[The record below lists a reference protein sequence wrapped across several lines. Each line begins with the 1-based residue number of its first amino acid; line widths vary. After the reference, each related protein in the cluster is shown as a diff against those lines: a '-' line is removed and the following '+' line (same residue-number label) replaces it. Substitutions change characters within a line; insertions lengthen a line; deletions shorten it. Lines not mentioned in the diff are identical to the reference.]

1 MSAGSDL
8 CPVGSVSGG
17 IRFVILAHLS
27 DLHLGFQAYE
37 STESGGN
44 VRERD
49 VARAFQEARAEIV
62 RLRPDAV
69 LVAGD
74 VFDGPEPT
82 ARALVTLAR
91 GLEKL
96 RSALPET
103 PVLMVAGARDTPRA
117 WGDPGALAALDTFSN
132 VEAATGTPRSVWIL
146 DGRVHVFLL
155 PHRSVL
161 RRPYPEVRPDPRA
174 RWNVLVTHGEVCLE
188 TGGEASDCE
197 GTERG
202 REGAAPPPPLEI
214 DESEWDYVALG
225 SRHGFE
231 ELAPGIVYSGS
242 LERVGP
248 EPWRE
253 AHRSKGFVVSDLETG
268 TTEFREVGG
277 RPVVALAPI
286 RWDPERPE
294 RLNERIREVGA
305 EVPGGMEGKIVRLRL
320 EGMTRRALEALDGT
334 LLSALRGEAM
344 HLAVEALEEAEA
356 VAGTAPS
363 SLLERV
369 VRHLEEEGSERE
381 ALEEAA
387 RTLLGD
393 AS

>member
-1 MSAGSDL
+1 M
-8 CPVGSVSGG
+8 
-17 IRFVILAHLS
+17 ILAHLS

-44 VRERD
+44 VREGD
-49 VARAFQEARAEIV
+49 VAQAFQEAQAEIV
-62 RLRPDAV
+62 KLHPDAV

-82 ARALVTLAR
+82 ARALVALAR

-96 RSALPET
+96 RSALPDT
-103 PVLMVAGARDTPRA
+103 PVLMAAGARDTPRA
-117 WGDPGALAALDTFSN
+117 WGDPGALAALDTFTN

-146 DGRVHVFLL
+146 EGRVHVFLL

-161 RRPYPEVRPDPRA
+161 RQPYPEVRPDPRA
-174 RWNVLVTHGEVCLE
+174 RWNVLVTHGEVRLE
-188 TGGEASDCE
+188 TDDEEVGGRRDSD
-197 GTERG
+197 GH
-202 REGAAPPPPLEI
+202 PPPLEI
-214 DESEWDYVALG
+214 DSSEWDYVALG
-225 SRHGFE
+225 SRHGFQ

-253 AHRSKGFVVSDLETG
+253 AHRSKGFVVSDLRTG

-305 EVPGGMEGKIVRLRL
+305 EVPGGMAGKIVRLRL

-334 LLSALRGEAM
+334 LLSTLRGQAM
-344 HLAVEALEEAEA
+344 HLAVEVAEVVEEA
-356 VAGTAPS
+356 GPRPAPS

-369 VRHLEEEGSERE
+369 STHLEEEGSERT
-381 ALEEAA
+381 ALVEAA

-393 AS
+393 GR

>member
-1 MSAGSDL
+1 M
-8 CPVGSVSGG
+8 
-17 IRFVILAHLS
+17 ILAHLS

-49 VARAFQEARAEIV
+49 VARAFQEAGAEIV

-146 DGRVHVFLL
+146 DGQVHVFLL

-161 RRPYPEVRPDPRA
+161 RRPHPEVRPDPRA
-174 RWNVLVTHGEVCLE
+174 RWNVLVTHGEVRLE
-188 TGGEASDCE
+188 TGGEGSDGE

-202 REGAAPPPPLEI
+202 RERATRPPPLEI

-253 AHRSKGFVVSDLETG
+253 AHRSKGFVVSDLEAG
-268 TTEFREVGG
+268 TTDFREVGG

-305 EVPGGMEGKIVRLRL
+305 EVPGGMDGKIVRLRL
-320 EGMTRRALEALDGT
+320 EGMTRQALEALDGT

-344 HLAVEALEEAEA
+344 HLAVETLEEA
-356 VAGTAPS
+356 VPGTPPS